1 MDIYAEDSEGKVYDI
16 ELQNENSGAD
26 VRRARFHSSMLDTK
40 LLKAGQKFKEIHD
53 SYVIFITRKDYMK
66 SGLPMYHVER
76 IVQETG
82 KLFGDGAHIIYVNGS
97 YKNDADPVGKLM
109 HDFRCVSAADM
120 FYRELKDSV
129 AHFKETEGG
138 QYRMSQAME
147 ERIAREREEA
157 KTEGRIEGRI
167 DTLFETMKGLMRT
180 MQISAE
186 QAMTAMCI
194 TEDDRAVLSK
204 KFTGGQ

>member
-1 MDIYAEDSEGKVYDI
+1 
-16 ELQNENSGAD
+16 
-26 VRRARFHSSMLDTK
+26 
-40 LLKAGQKFKEIHD
+40 
-53 SYVIFITRKDYMK
+53 
-66 SGLPMYHVER
+66 
-76 IVQETG
+76 
-82 KLFGDGAHIIYVNGS
+82 
-97 YKNDADPVGKLM
+97 M

-129 AHFKETEGG
+129 AHFKETKGG